1 MYKLFGLY
9 TQVSCVRFS
18 CLEEMFLLQR
28 FFRNEKINGA
38 DKDQNQDAIGQSFHS
53 QMRKEK
59 VILNEYI
66 GSMKGDEHFSARV
79 EDF

>member
-9 TQVSCVRFS
+9 TPVSCVRFS
-18 CLEEMFLLQR
+18 CLDEMFLLQR

-38 DKDQNQDAIGQSFHS
+38 DKDQNHDAVGQSYHS

-66 GSMKGDEHFSARV
+66 GSMKGDQHFSARV

>member
-1 MYKLFGLY
+1 
-9 TQVSCVRFS
+9 
-18 CLEEMFLLQR
+18 MFLLQR
-28 FFRNEKINGA
+28 FLRNEKINGA
-38 DKDQNQDAIGQSFHS
+38 EKDQNQEPIGQSFHS